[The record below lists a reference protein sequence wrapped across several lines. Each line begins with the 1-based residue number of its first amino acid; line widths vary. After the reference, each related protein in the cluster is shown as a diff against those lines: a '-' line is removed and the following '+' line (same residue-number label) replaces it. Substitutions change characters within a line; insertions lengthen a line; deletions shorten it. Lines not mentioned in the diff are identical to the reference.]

1 MALVCFFFLKLYCQK
16 NPKNKRAAK
25 QFFFFFFRTYQAFLH
40 LQDKLVKNIND
51 TASETSFC
59 KWSLH
64 MEAIPVYRQGLD
76 EGSEF
81 ALRTQKLYQ
90 LPHMRFCVNL
100 GEGL

>member
-1 MALVCFFFLKLYCQK
+1 
-16 NPKNKRAAK
+16 
-25 QFFFFFFRTYQAFLH
+25 
-40 LQDKLVKNIND
+40 
-51 TASETSFC
+51 
-59 KWSLH
+59 

-100 GEGL
+100 GEGLWHGIGKLQTHHSTFHSTSFQ